1 MGKLPEAGLIIPPVF
16 PFMHLPFSVFLD
28 MKKVLFLTYY
38 WPPSGKASLH
48 WPLSIIRY
56 LPQFGIE
63 PVVLTVE
70 NESFTQKD
78 ESLLS
83 LISPSLKVFKS
94 KAWEPF
100 EMYKAFTGK
109 KKNDQLVASETIST
123 TNKSLTHRISIW
135 IRMNLFIP
143 DARVGWYFSAV
154 KKGKEILSGDK
165 FDAIVSIGPPHST
178 HLISRK
184 LAKLFNIPFIP
195 VFIDPWVDIAYYKE
209 FKRNPVTLAVD
220 NHLEHSIIRESGAVV
235 FVTDSMRSDFISKY
249 PECKSK
255 SEVLYW
261 GYNEESFEGLRKTE
275 EHKDFKQIV
284 HSGNIF
290 DFQNPKELWR
300 FLKKE
305 IDRGNTY
312 KIKFTGTVSP
322 GIMQSIKEN
331 GLEPYTEFTGFLS
344 YKEMLQ
350 AVVNGDYLLVGATE
364 KRHVPG
370 KLFEY
375 LRSGNPVI
383 AYGDD
388 NPEVNSII
396 RKCNAGMMF
405 SYDDSAE
412 EFFKNT
418 GSFNT
423 EIEKVKEFDRVSIA
437 EKLSTIIRN
446 L

>member
-1 MGKLPEAGLIIPPVF
+1 
-16 PFMHLPFSVFLD
+16 

-56 LPQFGIE
+56 LPQFDIE

-78 ESLLS
+78 ESLQK
-83 LISPSLKVFKS
+83 LISPNLKVYKS

-100 EMYKAFTGK
+100 EIYKAFTGK
-109 KKNDQLVASETIST
+109 KKTEQLVASETIST
-123 TNKSLTHRISIW
+123 TNKSLTHKISIW

-154 KKGKEILSGDK
+154 KKGKEILSKDK

-184 LAKLFNIPFIP
+184 LSKLFNIPFIP

-209 FKRNPVTLAVD
+209 FKRNPITLAID
-220 NHLEHSIIRESGAVV
+220 NHLEKYIIKKAAAVV
-235 FVTDSMRSDFISKY
+235 FVTESMKNDFVSKY
-249 PECKSK
+249 PFCKDK

-261 GYNEESFEGLRKTE
+261 GYNEESFYGMGKTE
-275 EHKDFKQIV
+275 NHKDFKQIV

-290 DFQNPKELWR
+290 DFQNPKEFW
-300 FLKKE
+300 KHVKEE
-305 IDRGNTY
+305 IDKGNLL

-322 GIMQSIKEN
+322 GIVNSIKEN
-331 GLEPYTEFTGFLS
+331 GLEPYTEYTGFLS
-344 YKEMLQ
+344 YRDMLQ
-350 AVVNGDYLLVGATE
+350 TVINADYLLVGATE
-364 KRHVPG
+364 KRHLPG

-383 AYGDD
+383 AFGDD
-388 NPEVNSII
+388 NPEVSLII
-396 RKCNAGMMF
+396 KKCNAGMMF
-405 SYDDSAE
+405 SYNESGR
-412 EFFKNT
+412 EFFDNIKNI
-418 GSFNT
+418 NT
-423 EIEKVKEFDRVSIA
+423 DIQKVKEFDRVSIS
-437 EKLSTIIRN
+437 EKLSKMIKEI
-446 L
+446 